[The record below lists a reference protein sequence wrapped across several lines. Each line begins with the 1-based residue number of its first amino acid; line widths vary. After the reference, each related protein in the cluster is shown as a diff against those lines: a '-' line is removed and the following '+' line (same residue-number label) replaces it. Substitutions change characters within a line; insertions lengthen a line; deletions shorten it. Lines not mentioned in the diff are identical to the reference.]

1 MSTWDD
7 GSTPAAAPMGV
18 VNWVV
23 AGLRFVLV
31 AGVVFGG
38 MVPMLA
44 LRVLGFSGAAQ
55 GVVQAACAIVL
66 RVMGLTLVRKGTP
79 MVQQGG
85 VVANHSSWLD
95 IFVLNA
101 VQRVVFVS
109 KAEVA
114 KWPLVGLIVRSV
126 GTVFIERKQ
135 SHAAKHRDIFEGH
148 LTTGHRLLFFPEG
161 TSTDGRRV
169 LAFKPTL
176 FAAFF
181 DPAVR
186 EAAWIQPLTLAYHAP
201 ADHDARYY
209 GWWGDADFFPHFFN
223 VLGRLKQGAVTVTF
237 HAPVKVAD
245 VTDRKVLAQVTQA
258 AVAQGLA
265 DTLDVS

>member
-7 GSTPAAAPMGV
+7 GSAPAAAPMGV
-18 VNWVV
+18 ANWVV
-23 AGLRFVLV
+23 AVVRFVLIAIV
-31 AGVVFGG
+31 IFGLMG
-38 MVPMLA
+38 PMLV
-44 LRVLGFSGAAQ
+44 LRVLGFTKAAQ
-55 GVVQAACAIVL
+55 RVVQLACGLVL
-66 RVMGLTLVRKGTP
+66 RVMGLRVNRVGTP
-79 MVQQGG
+79 MKMRGG

-101 VQRVVFVS
+101 VQRVLFVS

-114 KWPLVGLIVRSV
+114 KWPLIGMIARSV

-135 SHAAKHRDIFEGH
+135 SHAAKHRDTFQDRLGA
-148 LTTGHRLLFFPEG
+148 GHRLLFFPEG

-181 DPAVR
+181 DPAVQA
-186 EAAWIQPLTLAYHAP
+186 EAWIQPLTVAYSAP
-201 ADHDARYY
+201 SNRDVRYY

-223 VLGRLKQGAVTVTF
+223 VLGQLKQGAVTVRF
-237 HAPVKVAD
+237 HEPVRVAD
-245 VTDRKVLAQVTQA
+245 VADRKVLARVTQE
-258 AVAQGLA
+258 AVANGLA
-265 DTLDVS
+265 DALDVG